1 MAYDPNFPPTNAHL
15 ISAQF
20 RGQFQG
26 LKTLIDAVPGL
37 TDVVI
42 DSVTTLPPGDPATV
56 SASVIGTVLHLTFGI
71 PQGMDGAQGPPFAAV
86 IVDAVNTLPP
96 GDPATVIATFDGVNV
111 HLTFGIPAGQQGQQ
125 GEQGIQGNQGGDGAQ
140 GMQGPPGEV
149 TLAQLTA
156 ATATTSA
163 NSNGVTTM
171 DTAFTN
177 DPASLADMELMR
189 AKYNEL
195 VLALRR

>member
-1 MAYDPNFPPTNAHL
+1 MSFDPNYPPQNAE
-15 ISAQF
+15 IESAPLRTQF
-20 RGQFQG
+20 NG
-26 LKTLIDAVPGL
+26 LKAIIDAVPGI
-37 TDVVI
+37 TSVVI
-42 DSVTTLPPGDPATV
+42 DSVTTLPPGDAATV

-71 PQGMDGAQGPPFAAV
+71 PQGMDGPQGPPFANV

-96 GDPATVIATFDGVNV
+96 GDPATVSATFDGVNV
-111 HLTFGIPAGQQGQQ
+111 HLVFGIPAGQQGPQ
-125 GEQGIQGNQGGDGAQ
+125 GEQGIQGNQGNDGAQ
-140 GMQGPPGEV
+140 GIQGPPGEV
-149 TLAQLTA
+149 TTAQLNGA
-156 ATATTSA
+156 ISTTSS
-163 NSNGVTTM
+163 NSNGVATM